1 MDKNIQGGHALS
13 HDRPNDAREKT
24 FSKKGGARSLNTR
37 EKDVGL
43 LEKRSATAVG
53 RSVGRAAV
61 VAETRFYLRLERAL
75 EVFARGVGDNFGE

>member
-1 MDKNIQGGHALS
+1 MES
-13 HDRPNDAREKT
+13 
-24 FSKKGGARSLNTR
+24 
-37 EKDVGL
+37 
-43 LEKRSATAVG
+43 RSAERRAGKNFFQKRRREVVKYAGKRRWTVGKAKRDGAVG